1 MGTFEKINI
10 LVPIDFSDL
19 SLEGLKSAE
28 TFAKTFNGRITP
40 IHAYIPVT
48 EMDGP
53 YSVGLGPG
61 ANEDYDEIEETLQQ
75 RLDETA
81 QEHIDEQYVEKGII
95 AVGNPAYSII
105 DTSKDYDMIVMSTH
119 GRTGFSRLIL
129 GSVAEKVLRL
139 SHVPVLVVE
148 EESQLE
154 PLQRIMVTT
163 DFSDNSATAFPY
175 AKEIAEKTGAQLD
188 LVHILSYDQFEK
200 NQTSDSVIDLR
211 NQRLDLINK
220 EYFHDIETDFSY
232 EVQVSEDSPHEA
244 IRQHNLD
251 NKYNLIVMA
260 TVGRT
265 GLDYLMM
272 GSTTANV
279 VRHVKTAVLSV
290 NPKRKEE
297 S

>member
-1 MGTFEKINI
+1 MFENINI
-10 LVPIDFSDL
+10 LVPLDFSEL
-19 SLEGLKSAE
+19 SLQGLKAAE
-28 TFAKTFNGRITP
+28 TMARIFDGSITP

-53 YSVGLGPG
+53 YSIGLGPG
-61 ANEDYDEIEETLQQ
+61 ANEDYEEIEETLQQ
-75 RLDETA
+75 RLDDTAREHVDETYLN
-81 QEHIDEQYVEKGII
+81 DGII

-105 DTSKDYDMIVMSTH
+105 EASKDYDMVAMSTH

-139 SHVPVLVVE
+139 AHVPVLVVE
-148 EESQLE
+148 KESQLD
-154 PLQRIMVTT
+154 PLERIMVTT

-175 AKEIAEKTGAQLD
+175 AKEIAQKTNAELD

-200 NQTSDSVIDLR
+200 NQTSDSVISLR

-220 EYFHDIETDFSY
+220 EYFHDIESHFNY
-232 EVQVSEDSPHEA
+232 EVLVSEDSPHEA
-244 IRQHNLD
+244 IRRRDLD
-251 NKYNLIVMA
+251 EKYNLIIMA

-279 VRHVKTAVLSV
+279 VRHVKTAVLSI
-290 NPKRKEE
+290 NPKRREE
-297 S
+297 VE